1 MEWYL
6 KVVRDNYANF
16 QGRARR
22 QEYWM
27 YALINL
33 MIVLVLGIF
42 DTLLFSSGNNFIS
55 GIYSLAVLVPGI
67 AVSVRR
73 LHDTDRSGWWLL
85 LVLIPIIGIIILLV
99 LMCIEGNSA
108 SNRFGTNPKAG
119 ITLNSDDS

>member
-33 MIVLVLGIF
+33 IIVIILSMF

-55 GIYSLAVLVPGI
+55 GIYSLAVLLPGI

-85 LVLIPIIGIIILLV
+85 LTFIPIVGVIILLIF
-99 LMCIEGNSA
+99 MCVEGDHAN
-108 SNRFGTNPKAG
+108 NRFGSNPKALEP
-119 ITLNSDDS
+119 IESES